1 MPASPRIIVVGAGII
16 GASIAWHLVRAGAAV
31 AVIEAGTPG
40 GVATANSWAW
50 INASHGNPEPYVR
63 LRTRAMAEWRRLEG
77 GVPGLRVAW
86 SGGLMWEMPPAVLEA
101 YLAEHSG
108 WGYGIRRVERA
119 EILRLEPELAS
130 PPDWALHA
138 AGEGAIEPLVAARA
152 LLAAA
157 EGEGA
162 RVIAENP
169 VRGLDLRAG
178 RVTGVDTGAG
188 HLAADE
194 VVLAAGA
201 ETPRLA
207 ALAGFHLPLTAP
219 PGLLVSTAPAPRL
232 LNGLVMA
239 PGLHLRQT
247 AEGRLIA
254 GADFGG
260 GDPGQDP
267 AREAAEVFAG
277 IQRMLR
283 AGASLAYGY
292 HTIGYRPIPA
302 DGFPAVGR
310 VPGVAGLSLAVTH
323 SGITLAPAIG
333 GFLADE
339 ILTGRRE
346 AVLAPYG
353 LERFGAAS
361 DSTRK
366 TAGARISSDP

>member
-31 AVIEAGTPG
+31 TVIEAGTPG

-50 INASHGNPEPYVR
+50 INASHGNPERYVR
-63 LRTRAMAEWRRLEG
+63 LRMRAMAEWRRLEG
-77 GVPGLRVAW
+77 EVPGLRVAW
-86 SGGLMWEMPPAVLEA
+86 SGGLMWEMPPAALEA
-101 YLAEHSG
+101 YRAEHAG
-108 WGYGIRRVERA
+108 WGYRIRRVERK

-138 AGEGAIEPLVAARA
+138 EDEGAVEPLVVARA

-162 RVIAENP
+162 QVIVENP
-169 VRGLDLRAG
+169 VHRLDLRAG
-178 RVTGVDTGAG
+178 RVTGVETGAG
-188 HLAADE
+188 RIEADE
-194 VVLAAGA
+194 IVLAAGA

-207 ALAGFHLPLTAP
+207 AMAGFHLPLTAP

-239 PGLHLRQT
+239 PTLHLRQT

-283 AGASLAYGY
+283 SGASLTYGF
-292 HTIGYRPIPA
+292 HTVGYRPVPA

-310 VPGVAGLSLAVTH
+310 VPGVAGLSVAVTH

-333 GFLADE
+333 RFLAE
-339 ILTGRRE
+339 QILTGRRE
-346 AVLAPYG
+346 ALLAPYD
-353 LERFGAAS
+353 LERFGTAP
-361 DSTRK
+361 DSARK
-366 TAGARISSDP
+366 SAGARISSDP